1 VKRLLLAL
9 VALSPIVPCAGC
21 SVVLSPGEEQCEAVT
36 DCSDRG
42 FANAACVEGVC
53 VDTAASGGNGGG
65 GGEGGAVDPVW
76 GCLGNVVEKEPDP
89 TKTLE
94 ISFRLA
100 FATTGDGVKTAVVDI
115 CDKLDIGCTGASEDF
130 PKGLSTDNNGVVT
143 ATVREG
149 FDGFVRITST
159 EIVDSRVYVGRP
171 IVEIPKTK
179 EIQLLTPMEYEFL
192 AETVAGTEL
201 DPTRGSSIMLAIDC
215 QGEAASGVRFET
227 PGADADSLEFYLIN
241 QSPTPPPAAT
251 ATDVDGFG
259 GFFNLK
265 PAQTLGRAFREEDEV
280 YIGESSFGVFANT
293 ISYVQI
299 GPTPE

>member
-9 VALSPIVPCAGC
+9 LSVLPLVPCAGC
-21 SVVLSPGEEQCEAVT
+21 SVVLSPGDEQCEAVT
-36 DCSDRG
+36 DCADRG

-53 VDTAASGGNGGG
+53 VDTTATGGN
-65 GGEGGAVDPVW
+65 GGEGGADPVW
-76 GCLGNVVEKEPDP
+76 GCLANVVEPEPDL

-100 FATTGDGVKTAVVDI
+100 FATDGEAVKTAVVDI
-115 CDKLDIGCTGASEDF
+115 CDKLDLACTGEGEDF
-130 PKGLSTDNNGVVT
+130 PKGLTTDNAGIVT

-149 FDGFVRITST
+149 FDGFVRVTST

-171 IVEIPKTK
+171 IVDIPKTK
-179 EIQLLTPMEYEFL
+179 EIQLLRPEEYEFL
-192 AETVAGTEL
+192 AEEVAGSQL
-201 DPTRGSSIMLAIDC
+201 DPTRGSSIMLAVDC
-215 QGEAASGVRFET
+215 QGESASGVRFET
-227 PGADADSLEFYLIN
+227 PNADADSLEFYLIN
-241 QSPTPPPAAT
+241 QSPTSPPAAT

-259 GFFNLK
+259 GYFNLK
-265 PAQTLGRAFREEDEV
+265 TAQTLARAFREEDDV